1 MITISSALAVF
12 LLANLLVALLRVV
25 RGPTAADRLLA
36 ALLFGT
42 TGVAVLLLLAGEGA
56 RDGLVD
62 TALVFA
68 LLAAITG
75 AAFAQRAWRRDKHDA
90 LPRDDGHGH
99 QGSGEAGPATDNRF
113 GGW

>member
-1 MITISSALAVF
+1 MDGLLTALALF
-12 LLANLLVALLRVV
+12 LLVNLLAALVRVM

-42 TGVAVLLLLAGEGA
+42 TGVAILLLLAYAGGGH
-56 RDGLVD
+56 GLVD

-75 AAFAQRAWRRDKHDA
+75 AAFAQRAWRH
-90 LPRDDGHGH
+90 PP
-99 QGSGEAGPATDNRF
+99 GETEHEPG
-113 GGW
+113 